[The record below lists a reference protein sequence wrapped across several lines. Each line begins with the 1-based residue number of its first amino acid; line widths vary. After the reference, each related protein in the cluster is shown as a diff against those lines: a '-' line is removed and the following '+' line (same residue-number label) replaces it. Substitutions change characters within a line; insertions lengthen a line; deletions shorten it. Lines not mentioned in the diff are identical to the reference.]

1 MVKTGY
7 SPFKYCASSYQLNSN
22 MFPQRLDSPLA
33 YDIAKAMMDGFNRHY
48 RLFRTESARAKHRFE
63 TADWHGQQ
71 RAQRER
77 IEFYDLRV
85 LECTQ
90 RLEKEFKA
98 GAQAMDVWQQVKLH
112 YIGLLVDHR
121 QPELAETFF
130 NSVTTKILHR
140 THFHNDF
147 IFVRPAVSTE
157 YIENDEPQAKPTY
170 RAWYPT
176 RETLGDSIAQVIASF
191 ELQREFEDLPRDCAQ
206 VLQAFSGRMAQA
218 TLRANFQI
226 QVLSSLFYRNKGAY
240 VVGKIINGFSEV
252 PFALPILHA
261 RSSEGGQSKLHIDAC
276 LFGEDDLQMLFSF
289 ARAYFMVDMEVPSAY
304 VQFLRS
310 LMPRKPRAE
319 IYNALGLAK
328 QGKTLF
334 YRDFLFHLRHS
345 TDKFRIAPG
354 IKGMVMLVF
363 DLPSFPYV
371 FKLIKDYYPP
381 QKDTTRE
388 QIKGKYQLV
397 KQHDRVGR
405 MADTL
410 EYSEVAFA
418 RTRFDDE
425 LIAEIEKFAPSQ
437 LEISDRDGD
446 GQVEVIIK
454 HLYIE
459 RRMIPLNIYLQEAF
473 DAGGAN
479 PADTTD
485 KADKARVQI
494 ERGVIEY
501 GNAIKDLVAANIF
514 PGDMLWK
521 NFGVTRNGKVV
532 FYDYDEIEYI
542 TDCKFRKVPEPR
554 HEEDEMSGEV
564 WYSVGPKDVFP
575 ETFGPFLLGN
585 DAVRSVFMQH
595 HGDLLDAAF
604 WQAHKERIAAGHV
617 HDVFPYEAN
626 KRFAQVD
633 TAQAAIDSGV

>member
-1 MVKTGY
+1 
-7 SPFKYCASSYQLNSN
+7 
-22 MFPQRLDSPLA
+22 MFPTRLDSSVA

-85 LECTQ
+85 KECSR
-90 RLEKEFKA
+90 RLEREFKA
-98 GAQAMDVWQQVKLH
+98 GEQSMDIWQQIKLH
-112 YIGLLVDHR
+112 YIGLLVNHH

-140 THFHNDF
+140 SYFQNDF

-157 YIENDEPQAKPTY
+157 YIENDDSEKRPTY
-170 RAWYPT
+170 RPYYPSRAT
-176 RETLGDSIAQVIASF
+176 MHAVLMQMIGDF
-191 ELQREFEDLPRDCAQ
+191 DLRVPFDNLERDCNWVQ
-206 VLQAFSGRMAQA
+206 QALEVRLGNA
-218 TLRANFQI
+218 TVRANFQI
-226 QVLSSLFYRNKGAY
+226 QVLTGLFFRNKGCY
-240 VVGKIINGFSEV
+240 IVGKMINGFNEF
-252 PFALPILHA
+252 PFALPVLHTKTPKDA
-261 RSSEGGQSKLHIDAC
+261 SNYTPRLVIDAA
-276 LFGEDDLQMLFSF
+276 LFGEDDLLLLFSF
-289 ARAYFMVDMEVPSAY
+289 ARAYFMVDMEIPSAY
-304 VQFLRS
+304 VQYLRS
-310 LMPRKPRAE
+310 MMPRKPRNE

-334 YRDFLFHLRHS
+334 YRDFLHHLRHS
-345 TDKFRIAPG
+345 SDKFRIAPG

-371 FKLIKDYYPP
+371 FKVIKDYYPP

-388 QIKGKYQLV
+388 QIKGKYLLV

-410 EYSEVAFA
+410 EYSEVGFP
-418 RTRFDDE
+418 RDRFDDE

-446 GQVEVIIK
+446 GRIEVIIK
-454 HLYIE
+454 HVYIE

-473 DAGGAN
+473 DAGGA
-479 PADTTD
+479 D
-485 KADKARVQI
+485 ARNQSPEAARAREQI
-494 ERGVIEY
+494 ERGVVEY

-521 NFGVTRNGKVV
+521 NFGITRHGKVV

-542 TDCKFRKVPEPR
+542 TDCNFRKVPTPR
-554 HEEDEMSGEV
+554 NEEDEMSGEV

-585 DAVRSVFMQH
+585 PAVREVFMKH
-595 HGDLLDAAF
+595 HADLLDAAF
-604 WQAHKERIAAGHV
+604 WQGHKDRILEGHV
-617 HDVFPYEAN
+617 HDVFPYDRE
-626 KRFAQVD
+626 KRFRNSA
-633 TAQAAIDSGV
+633 

>member
-1 MVKTGY
+1 
-7 SPFKYCASSYQLNSN
+7 
-22 MFPQRLDSPLA
+22 MFPQRLDSTVA
-33 YDIAKAMMDGFNRHY
+33 YQIAKAMMDGFNRHY

-63 TADWHGQQ
+63 TCDWHGQQ

-85 LECTQ
+85 RECSR
-90 RLEKEFKA
+90 RLEREFKA
-98 GAQAMDVWQQVKLH
+98 GDQGMDIWQQIKLH
-112 YIGLLVDHR
+112 YIGLLVNHH

-140 THFHNDF
+140 SYFQNDF

-157 YIENDEPQAKPTY
+157 YIENGEPESRPTY
-170 RAWYPT
+170 RSYYPT
-176 RETLGDSIAQVIASF
+176 RENMGDILVRMVCDFDLRAPFDDLAGDAKLVVDAMLLKLGD
-191 ELQREFEDLPRDCAQ
+191 
-206 VLQAFSGRMAQA
+206 A
-218 TLRANFQI
+218 TLRANFQV
-226 QVLSSLFYRNKGAY
+226 QVLTGLFFRNKGCY
-240 VVGKIINGFSEV
+240 IVGKLINGFTEY
-252 PFALPILHA
+252 PFALPVLYA
-261 RSSEGGQSKLHIDAC
+261 KSGQLVIDAA
-276 LFGEDDLQMLFSF
+276 LFGEDDLLMLFSF
-289 ARAYFMVDMEVPSAY
+289 ARAYFMVDMEIPSAY
-304 VQFLRS
+304 VQYLRS
-310 LMPRKPRAE
+310 MMPRKPRNE

-334 YRDFLFHLRHS
+334 YRDFLHHLRHS
-345 TDKFRIAPG
+345 SDKFRIAPG

-371 FKLIKDYYPP
+371 FKVIKDYYPP

-388 QIKGKYQLV
+388 QIKGKYLLV

-410 EYSEVAFA
+410 EYSGVGFSLS
-418 RTRFDDE
+418 RFSDE

-446 GQVEVIIK
+446 GQMEVIIK
-454 HLYIE
+454 HVYIE

-479 PADTTD
+479 PNDSSPA
-485 KADKARVQI
+485 AAKAREQI

-521 NFGVTRNGKVV
+521 NFGITRNGKVV

-542 TDCKFRKVPEPR
+542 TDCHFRKVPEPR
-554 HEEDEMSGEV
+554 NEEEEMSGEV
-564 WYSVGPKDVFP
+564 WYRVGPKDVFP

-585 DAVRSVFMQH
+585 PAVRQVFMQH
-595 HGDLLDAAF
+595 HADLLDASF
-604 WQAHKERIAAGHV
+604 WQAHKERVQAGHV
-617 HDVFPYEAN
+617 FDVFPYDQD
-626 KRFAQVD
+626 KRFHRPKAE
-633 TAQAAIDSGV
+633 

>member
-1 MVKTGY
+1 
-7 SPFKYCASSYQLNSN
+7 
-22 MFPQRLDSPLA
+22 MFPTRLDSSVA

-48 RLFRTESARAKHRFE
+48 RLFRTESGRAKHRFE

-85 LECTQ
+85 KECSR
-90 RLEKEFKA
+90 RLEREFKA
-98 GAQAMDVWQQVKLH
+98 GEQSMDIWQQIKLH
-112 YIGLLVDHR
+112 YIGLLVNHH

-140 THFHNDF
+140 SYFQNDF

-157 YIENDEPQAKPTY
+157 YIENDDSEKRPTY
-170 RAWYPT
+170 RPYYPSRAT
-176 RETLGDSIAQVIASF
+176 MHAVLMQMIGDF
-191 ELQREFEDLPRDCAQ
+191 DLRVPFDNLERDCTWVQ
-206 VLQAFSGRMAQA
+206 QALEERLGNA
-218 TLRANFQI
+218 TVRANFQI
-226 QVLSSLFYRNKGAY
+226 QVLTGLFFRNKGCY
-240 VVGKIINGFSEV
+240 IVGKMINGFNEF
-252 PFALPILHA
+252 PFALPVLHTKTPKDA
-261 RSSEGGQSKLHIDAC
+261 SSHSPKLLIDAA
-276 LFGEDDLQMLFSF
+276 LFGEDDLLLLFSF
-289 ARAYFMVDMEVPSAY
+289 ARAYFMVDMEIPSAY
-304 VQFLRS
+304 VQYLRS
-310 LMPRKPRAE
+310 MMPRKPRNE

-334 YRDFLFHLRHS
+334 YRDFLHHLRHS
-345 TDKFRIAPG
+345 SDKFRIAPG

-371 FKLIKDYYPP
+371 FKVIKDYYPP
-381 QKDTTRE
+381 QKDTSRE
-388 QIKGKYQLV
+388 QIKGKYLLV

-410 EYSEVAFA
+410 EYSEVGFP
-418 RTRFDDE
+418 RDRFDDE
-425 LIAEIEKFAPSQ
+425 LIAEIQKFAPSQ

-446 GQVEVIIK
+446 GKIEVIIK
-454 HLYIE
+454 HVYIE

-473 DAGGAN
+473 DAGGADASN
-479 PADTTD
+479 QSPEAVR
-485 KADKARVQI
+485 AREQI
-494 ERGVIEY
+494 ERGVVEY

-521 NFGVTRNGKVV
+521 NFGITRHGKVV

-542 TDCKFRKVPEPR
+542 TDCKFRKVPTPR
-554 HEEDEMSGEV
+554 NEEDEMSGEV

-585 DAVRSVFMQH
+585 PAVREVFMKH
-595 HGDLLDAAF
+595 HADLLDAAF
-604 WQAHKERIAAGHV
+604 WQGHKDRILQGHV
-617 HDVFPYEAN
+617 HDVFPYDRE
-626 KRFAQVD
+626 KRFRHSA
-633 TAQAAIDSGV
+633 

>member
-1 MVKTGY
+1 
-7 SPFKYCASSYQLNSN
+7 

-48 RLFRTESARAKHRFE
+48 GLFRTESARAKHRFE
-63 TADWHGQQ
+63 VADWHGQQ

-85 LECTQ
+85 KECSM
-90 RLEKEFKA
+90 RLEREFKA
-98 GAQAMDVWQQVKLH
+98 GEQAMDVWQQVKLH
-112 YIGLLVDHR
+112 YIGLLVDHH

-130 NSVTTKILHR
+130 NSITTKILDR
-140 THFHNDF
+140 SYFQNGF

-157 YIENDEPQAKPTY
+157 YIENNATDKRPTY
-170 RAWYPT
+170 RSYYPQLNT
-176 RETLGDSIAQVIASF
+176 MRQAVTEMVQDF
-191 ELQREFEDLPRDCAQ
+191 DLHCPFQNLDRDVAY
-206 VLQAFSGRMAQA
+206 VADAMLANMRDVK
-218 TLRANFQI
+218 LRANFQI
-226 QVLSSLFYRNKGAY
+226 QALSSLFFRNKGAY
-240 VVGKIINGFSEV
+240 IVGKIINGFVEI
-252 PFALPILHA
+252 PFALPL
-261 RSSEGGQSKLHIDAC
+261 LHIEAQSQDVTPLVIDAA
-276 LFGEDDLQMLFSF
+276 LFGEDDLLVLFSF

-304 VQFLRS
+304 VQYLRS
-310 LMPRKPRAE
+310 MMPRKPRNE
-319 IYNALGLAK
+319 IYNALGLQK

-334 YRDFLFHLRHS
+334 YRDFLHHMRHS
-345 TDKFRIAPG
+345 SDKFRIAPG

-371 FKLIKDYYPP
+371 FKVIKDYYPP

-388 QIKGKYQLV
+388 LIKSKYLLV

-410 EYSEVAFA
+410 EYSEVGFP
-418 RTRFDDE
+418 RDRFDDA

-446 GQVEVIIK
+446 GKKEVIIK
-454 HLYIE
+454 HIYIE

-473 DAGGAN
+473 DIGFNDPQPGTASEHALEQ
-479 PADTTD
+479 
-485 KADKARVQI
+485 V
-494 ERGVIEY
+494 ERAVVEY

-521 NFGVTRNGKVV
+521 NFGVTRGGKVV

-542 TDCKFRKVPEPR
+542 TDCNFRKVPEPR
-554 HEEDEMSGEV
+554 SEEDEMSGEI
-564 WYSVGPKDVFP
+564 WYTVRPHDVFP

-585 DAVRSVFMQH
+585 PTVRKFFMQH
-595 HGDLLDAAF
+595 HADLLEASY
-604 WQAHKERIAAGHV
+604 WQAQKDRIAEGHV
-617 HDVFPYEAN
+617 FDVFPYEAER
-626 KRFAQVD
+626 RFAHQP
-633 TAQAAIDSGV
+633 T

>member
-1 MVKTGY
+1 MAV
-7 SPFKYCASSYQLNSN
+7 
-22 MFPQRLDSPLA
+22 FPQRLDSPLA
-33 YDIAKAMMDGFNRHY
+33 YEIAQALLDGFDRHY
-48 RLFRTESARAKHRFE
+48 QLFRRESALAKQRYE
-63 TADWHGQQ
+63 AADWHAQQ

-85 LECTQ
+85 REASQ
-90 RLEKEFKA
+90 RLESEFRA
-98 GAQAMDVWQQVKLH
+98 HEQPMEVWQQVKLH
-112 YIGLLVDHR
+112 YIGLLIDHH

-140 THFHNDF
+140 TYFHNDF

-157 YIENDEPQAKPTY
+157 YIENDEPASNATY
-170 RAWYPT
+170 RAYYPT
-176 RETLGDSIAQVIASF
+176 RETLHATLVRIVDNFRLQRPFDNLERDTGHVMQAFAARLAQV
-191 ELQREFEDLPRDCAQ
+191 R
-206 VLQAFSGRMAQA
+206 
-218 TLRANFQI
+218 LRANFQI
-226 QVLSSLFYRNKGAY
+226 QVLSSLFFRNKGAY
-240 VVGKIINGFSEV
+240 VVGKIINGFNEV
-252 PFALPILHA
+252 PFALPILHDDA
-261 RSSEGGQSKLHIDAC
+261 GRLVIDAC
-276 LFGEDDLQMLFSF
+276 LFGEDELQMLFSF

-334 YRDFLFHLRHS
+334 YRDFLYHLRHS
-345 TDKFRIAPG
+345 SDKFRIAPG

-371 FKLIKDYYPP
+371 FKLIKDHFPP
-381 QKDTTRE
+381 QKETTRE
-388 QIKGKYQLV
+388 QVKGKYLLV

-418 RTRFDDE
+418 RERFEDE
-425 LIAEIEKFAPSQ
+425 LIEEIRHHAPSQ

-446 GQVEVIIK
+446 GHEEVIIK

-473 DAGGAN
+473 DAGASEQ
-479 PADTTD
+479 A
-485 KADKARVQI
+485 
-494 ERGVIEY
+494 ERAIIEY

-532 FYDYDEIEYI
+532 FYDYDEIEYL
-542 TDCKFRKVPEPR
+542 TDCHFRAVPEAR
-554 HEEDEMSGEV
+554 NEEEELSGEV
-564 WYSVGPKDVFP
+564 WWRVGPRDVFP
-575 ETFGPFLLGN
+575 ETFRPFLLGN
-585 DAVRSVFMQH
+585 PAVRDVFLRH
-595 HGDLLDAAF
+595 HADLLDPDF
-604 WQAHKERIAAGHV
+604 WQSHKERILSGHV
-617 HDVFPYEAN
+617 FDVFPYEAA
-626 KRFAQVD
+626 KRFVLRPE
-633 TAQAAIDSGV
+633 AAAAEESPA

>member
-1 MVKTGY
+1 
-7 SPFKYCASSYQLNSN
+7 
-22 MFPQRLDSPLA
+22 MFPKRLDSTVA
-33 YDIAKAMMDGFNRHY
+33 YGLAKAMMDGFNRHY

-85 LECTQ
+85 RECSR
-90 RLEKEFKA
+90 RLEREFKA
-98 GAQAMDVWQQVKLH
+98 GAQPMEVWQQVKLH
-112 YIGLLVDHR
+112 YIGLLVDHH

-140 THFHNDF
+140 SYFQNDF
-147 IFVRPAVSTE
+147 IFVRPAASTE
-157 YIENDEPQAKPTY
+157 YLENDEPEALPTY
-170 RAWYPT
+170 RSYYPAQSDLQQVLE
-176 RETLGDSIAQVIASF
+176 RIIGDF
-191 ELQREFEDLPRDCAQ
+191 NLRREFDDLTRDCDF
-206 VLQAFSGRMAQA
+206 VLQAMLRRIGAA
-218 TLRANFQI
+218 TLRANFQL
-226 QVLSSLFYRNKGAY
+226 QVLSGLFFRNKGAY
-240 VVGKIINGFSEV
+240 VVGKIINGFTEE
-252 PFALPILHA
+252 PFALPLLHNKA
-261 RSSEGGQSKLHIDAC
+261 GKLVIDAA
-276 LFGEDDLQMLFSF
+276 LFGEADMLILFSF

-310 LMPRKPRAE
+310 MMPRKPRNE
-319 IYNALGLAK
+319 IYSALGLQK
-328 QGKTLF
+328 QGKNLF
-334 YRDFLFHLRHS
+334 YRDFLHHLRHS

-371 FKLIKDYYPP
+371 FKLIKDFYPP

-388 QIKGKYQLV
+388 QIMGKYLLV

-410 EYSEVAFA
+410 EYSGVAFP
-418 RTRFDDE
+418 RGRFEDE
-425 LIAEIEKFAPSQ
+425 LIAEIEKFAPSL
-437 LEISDRDGD
+437 LEISDRDRD
-446 GQVEVIIK
+446 GQMEVILQ
-454 HLYIE
+454 HVYIE

-473 DAGGAN
+473 DLGQAAAPGD
-479 PADTTD
+479 PA
-485 KADKARVQI
+485 ALRAQAQI
-494 ERGVIEY
+494 ERAVVEY

-521 NFGVTRNGKVV
+521 NFGITRHGKVV

-542 TDCKFRKVPEPR
+542 TDCNFRHVPAPR
-554 HEEDEMSGEV
+554 NEEEEMSGDV

-585 DAVRSVFMQH
+585 PAVREVFMRH
-595 HGDLLDAAF
+595 HADLLDAGF
-604 WQAHKERIAAGHV
+604 WQGLKERIAEGHV
-617 HDVFPYEAN
+617 FDVFPYDQER
-626 KRFAQVD
+626 RFAIGEP
-633 TAQAAIDSGV
+633 TGLT

>member
-1 MVKTGY
+1 
-7 SPFKYCASSYQLNSN
+7 

-33 YDIAKAMMDGFNRHY
+33 YDIARAMLEGFNRHY
-48 RLFRTESARAKHRFE
+48 RLFRSESARAKQRFE
-63 TADWHGQQ
+63 AADWHAQQ

-85 LECTQ
+85 KEAVQ
-90 RLEKEFKA
+90 RLETEFQA
-98 GAQAMDVWQQVKLH
+98 GRQPMDVWHQAKLH
-112 YIGLLVDHR
+112 YIGLLIDHH

-140 THFHNDF
+140 TYFHNDF

-157 YIENDEPQAKPTY
+157 FIENDEPAATPTY
-170 RAWYPT
+170 RSYYPT
-176 RETLGDSIAQVIASF
+176 PQTLRENVVRLVHNF
-191 ELQREFEDLPRDCAQ
+191 RLERPFEDLERDAGYVVEAIVGRLNQ
-206 VLQAFSGRMAQA
+206 VK
-218 TLRANFQI
+218 LRANFQI

-240 VVGKIINGFSEV
+240 VVGKIINGFSEL
-252 PFALPILHA
+252 PFALPILHG
-261 RSSEGGQSKLHIDAC
+261 RKGLLIDAC
-276 LFGEDDLQMLFSF
+276 LFGEDELQMLFSF
-289 ARAYFMVDMEVPSAY
+289 ARAYFMVDMEIPSAY

-310 LMPRKPRAE
+310 LMPRKPGAE
-319 IYNALGLAK
+319 IYNAIGLAK

-334 YRDFLFHLRHS
+334 YRDFLYHLKHS
-345 TDKFRIAPG
+345 SDRFRIAPG

-371 FKLIKDYYPP
+371 FKVIRDHFPP

-388 QIKGKYQLV
+388 QVQGKYLLV

-418 RTRFDDE
+418 RERFEDD
-425 LIAEIEKFAPSQ
+425 LLAEIRRHAPSQ
-437 LEISDRDGD
+437 LEVGDRDGD
-446 GQVEVIIK
+446 GHEEVVIK

-473 DAGGAN
+473 DAG
-479 PADTTD
+479 DQ
-485 KADKARVQI
+485 RQV
-494 ERGVIEY
+494 ERAVVEY

-532 FYDYDEIEYI
+532 FYDYDEIEYL
-542 TDCKFRKVPEPR
+542 TDCNFRQVPQAR
-554 HEEDEMSGEV
+554 TEEEELSGEV
-564 WYSVGPKDVFP
+564 WYRVGPRDVFP
-575 ETFGPFLLGN
+575 ETFEPFLLGN
-585 DAVRSVFMQH
+585 PAVREVFMKH
-595 HGDLLDAAF
+595 HADLLDPAF
-604 WQAHKERIAAGHV
+604 WQSHKERILAGHV
-617 HDVFPYEAN
+617 DDVFPYERD
-626 KRFAQVD
+626 KRFGRRHG
-633 TAQAAIDSGV
+633 AAAAKPAVEAA

>member
-1 MVKTGY
+1 M
-7 SPFKYCASSYQLNSN
+7 A

-85 LECTQ
+85 KEATA

-98 GAQAMDVWQQVKLH
+98 GEQPMEVWHQVKLH
-112 YIGLLVDHR
+112 YIGLLVDHH

-157 YIENDEPQAKPTY
+157 YIENDEPAALPTY
-170 RAWYPT
+170 RSYYPT
-176 RETLGDSIAQVIASF
+176 RETLGQTVERIVTNFQ
-191 ELQREFEDLPRDCAQ
+191 LQRAFDDLPRDVALVVHAMGARLNQ
-206 VLQAFSGRMAQA
+206 VK
-218 TLRANFQI
+218 LRANFQI
-226 QVLSSLFYRNKGAY
+226 QVLSSLFFRNKGAY
-240 VVGKIINGFSEV
+240 VVGKIINGFNEV
-252 PFALPILHA
+252 PFALPILHNK
-261 RSSEGGQSKLHIDAC
+261 SGKLTIDAC
-276 LFGEDDLQMLFSF
+276 LFGEDDLLGLFSF
-289 ARAYFMVDMEVPSAY
+289 ARAYFMVDMEIPSAY

-310 LMPRKPRAE
+310 LMPHKPRNE
-319 IYNALGLAK
+319 LYNALGLAK

-334 YRDFLFHLRHS
+334 YRDFLYHTKHS
-345 TDKFRIAPG
+345 SDRFRIAPG

-371 FKLIKDYYPP
+371 FKVIKDWYPP
-381 QKDTTRE
+381 PKDTTRE
-388 QIKGKYQLV
+388 QIKGKYLLV

-418 RTRFDDE
+418 RDRFEDE
-425 LIAEIEKFAPSQ
+425 LIEEIRKFAPSQ

-446 GQVEVIIK
+446 GQEEVIIK

-473 DAGGAN
+473 DVGRTTQQDSVMAAN
-479 PADTTD
+479 
-485 KADKARVQI
+485 ARDQI
-494 ERGVIEY
+494 EAAVVEY

-542 TDCKFRKVPEPR
+542 TDCNFRKVPQAR
-554 HEEDEMSGEV
+554 TEEDEMSGEV
-564 WYSVGPKDVFP
+564 WYTVGPHDVFP

-585 DAVRSVFMQH
+585 DAVREVFLKYH
-595 HGDLLDAAF
+595 ADLLEASF
-604 WQAHKERIAAGHV
+604 WQSHKERIQAGYV
-617 HDVFPYEAN
+617 HDVFPYERS
-626 KRFAQVD
+626 KRFLKR
-633 TAQAAIDSGV
+633 AAA

>member
-1 MVKTGY
+1 
-7 SPFKYCASSYQLNSN
+7 
-22 MFPQRLDSPLA
+22 MFPQRLDSTLA
-33 YDIAKAMMDGFNRHY
+33 YAIAKAMMDGFNRHY

-85 LECTQ
+85 RECSN
-90 RLEKEFKA
+90 RLEREFKA
-98 GAQAMDVWQQVKLH
+98 GEQSMDIWQQIKLH
-112 YIGLLVDHR
+112 YIGLLVNHH

-140 THFHNDF
+140 SYFQNDF

-157 YIENDEPQAKPTY
+157 YIENDESEKRPTY
-170 RAWYPT
+170 RAYYPT
-176 RETLGDSIAQVIASF
+176 NAN
-191 ELQREFEDLPRDCAQ
+191 LQQ
-206 VLQAFSGRMAQA
+206 VLVGMLNDFDLRLPFDNLLRDAALVQAAMVSHLQDAK
-218 TLRANFQI
+218 LRANFQI
-226 QVLSSLFYRNKGAY
+226 QVLTGLFFRNKGCY
-240 VVGKIINGFSEV
+240 VVGKLINGFTEFA
-252 PFALPILHA
+252 FALPILHNQA
-261 RSSEGGQSKLHIDAC
+261 GKLVVDAA
-276 LFGEDDLQMLFSF
+276 LFGEDDLLMLFSF
-289 ARAYFMVDMEVPSAY
+289 ARAYFMVDMEIPSAY
-304 VQFLRS
+304 VQFLRGM
-310 LMPRKPRAE
+310 MPRKPRNE

-334 YRDFLFHLRHS
+334 YRDFLHHLRHS

-371 FKLIKDYYPP
+371 FKVIKDYYPP
-381 QKDTTRE
+381 QKDTSRE
-388 QIKGKYQLV
+388 QIKGKYLLV

-410 EYSEVAFA
+410 EYSEVGFP
-418 RTRFDDE
+418 RDRFDDD

-446 GQVEVIIK
+446 GRIEVIIK
-454 HLYIE
+454 HVYIE

-473 DAGGAN
+473 DAGGAQLK
-479 PADTTD
+479 PQDSTAQR
-485 KADKARVQI
+485 AREQI
-494 ERGVIEY
+494 DRGVIEY

-521 NFGVTRNGKVV
+521 NFGITRHGKVV

-542 TDCKFRKVPEPR
+542 TDCNFRKVPAPR
-554 HEEDEMSGEV
+554 NEEEEMSGEV
-564 WYSVGPKDVFP
+564 WYSVGAKDVFP

-585 DAVRSVFMQH
+585 PAVRDVFMKH
-595 HGDLLDAAF
+595 HADLLDVAF
-604 WQAHKERIAAGHV
+604 WQAHKERISAGHV
-617 HDVFPYEAN
+617 FDVFPYDRE
-626 KRFAQVD
+626 KRFRATESRNQ
-633 TAQAAIDSGV
+633 

>member
-1 MVKTGY
+1 
-7 SPFKYCASSYQLNSN
+7 
-22 MFPQRLDSPLA
+22 MFPQRLDSTVA

-85 LECTQ
+85 KECLT
-90 RLEKEFKA
+90 RLEKEFQA
-98 GAQAMDVWQQVKLH
+98 GAQPMSIWHQVKLH
-112 YIGLLVDHR
+112 YIGLLVDHH

-130 NSVTTKILHR
+130 NSVTCKILHR

-157 YIENDEPQAKPTY
+157 YIENEEPAAKPTY
-170 RAWYPT
+170 RAYYPT
-176 RETLGDSIAQVIASF
+176 RETLRETVERIVSNFQ
-191 ELQREFEDLPRDCAQ
+191 LQRGFENLPRDVDH
-206 VLQAFSGRMAQA
+206 VLAAVNGELGQARLQ
-218 TLRANFQI
+218 ANFQV

-240 VVGKIINGFSEV
+240 VVGKIINGFQEV
-252 PFALPILHA
+252 PFALPILHNEA
-261 RSSEGGQSKLHIDAC
+261 EQLVIDAA
-276 LFGEDDLQMLFSF
+276 LFGENDMVALFSF

-310 LMPRKPRAE
+310 MMPRKPRAE
-319 IYNALGLAK
+319 LYNALGLAK

-334 YRDFLFHLRHS
+334 YRDFLYHLKHS
-345 TDKFRIAPG
+345 SDQFRIAPG

-371 FKLIKDYYPP
+371 FKIIRDWYPP
-381 QKDTTRE
+381 PKDTSRE
-388 QIKGKYQLV
+388 QIKGKYLLV

-410 EYSEVAFA
+410 EYSEVAFP
-418 RTRFDDE
+418 RERFDDE
-425 LIAEIEKFAPSQ
+425 LIAEIQKLAPSQ
-437 LEISDRDGD
+437 LEISDRDQD
-446 GQVEVIIK
+446 DRQEVIIK

-459 RRMIPLNIYLQEAF
+459 RRMIPLNIFLQEAF
-473 DAGGAN
+473 DAGA
-479 PADTTD
+479 ADPDRTD
-485 KADKARVQI
+485 EDALRARAQM
-494 ERGVIEY
+494 ERAVIDY

-521 NFGVTRNGKVV
+521 NFGLTRHGKVV

-542 TDCKFRKVPEPR
+542 TDCNFRRVPAPR
-554 HEEDEMSGEV
+554 TEEEELSGEV
-564 WYSVGPKDVFP
+564 WYSVGPHDVFP
-575 ETFGPFLLGN
+575 ETFAPFLLGN
-585 DAVRSVFMQH
+585 PAVREVFMQH
-595 HGDLLDAAF
+595 HADLLDVSF
-604 WQAHKERIAAGHV
+604 WQSHKERIQQGYV
-617 HDVFPYEAN
+617 YDVFPYDRSR
-626 KRFAQVD
+626 RFSQ
-633 TAQAAIDSGV
+633 QRSSM